1 MFKNINIIKTLIVFI
16 SLIALSCAGKPPTTI
31 GNFTD
36 CPKKPNC
43 VSTKNSYSK
52 SYIEPIRYTGSRVE
66 AIKILFMTL
75 ESFENSRV
83 KNKKDNYIYVEFV
96 SKLFGFV
103 DDVEFYFNKPGII
116 EYRSASRI
124 GYSDLGVN
132 RNRMESIRSKF
143 NDLANSEM

>member
-1 MFKNINIIKTLIVFI
+1 MLKNINIIKTLILFI

-75 ESFENSRV
+75 ESFDDSRL
-83 KNKKDNYIYVEFV
+83 KNIKNNYIYVEFV

-103 DDVEFYFNKPGII
+103 DDVEFYFNKPGVI

>member
-43 VSTKNSYSK
+43 VSTKNSYSE

-83 KNKKDNYIYVEFV
+83 KSKKDNYIYVEFV

>member
-1 MFKNINIIKTLIVFI
+1 MFKNVNIIKTLIVFI

-75 ESFENSRV
+75 ESFDDSRL
-83 KNKKDNYIYVEFV
+83 KNIKNNYIYVEFV

-103 DDVEFYFNKPGII
+103 DDVEFYFNKPGVI

-132 RNRMESIRSKF
+132 RNRMESIRIKF

>member
-1 MFKNINIIKTLIVFI
+1 MFKNINIIKTLILFI

-66 AIKILFMTL
+66 AIKIIFLTIEF
-75 ESFENSRV
+75 FEESRV
-83 KNKKDNYIYVEFV
+83 KNAKDNFIYVEFV
-96 SKLFGFV
+96 SEIFGFV
-103 DDVEFYFNKPGII
+103 DDVEFYFNKPGVI
-116 EYRSASRI
+116 EFRSASRI

-143 NDLANSEM
+143 NGLANSEM

>member
-1 MFKNINIIKTLIVFI
+1 MFNNINIIKTLIVFI
-16 SLIALSCAGKPPTTI
+16 SLIALSCAGKPPATI

-43 VSTKNSYSK
+43 VSTKKSYSK

>member
-1 MFKNINIIKTLIVFI
+1 MFNNINIIKTLNVFI

-75 ESFENSRV
+75 ESFDDSRL
-83 KNKKDNYIYVEFV
+83 KNIKNNYIYVEFV

-103 DDVEFYFNKPGII
+103 DDVEFYFNKPGVI